1 MSLDLSRTAAATA
14 ATVAPDVSR
23 RRLAGLAWPLAL
35 NGMVTVAVSSNDV
48 VLLGRVSATVLAS
61 AVVAT
66 SVLTV
71 LVVTL
76 TSIGTATQ
84 IDAPRAFGRGDEEA
98 GRLVAESTLRA
109 ALVVAAVP
117 LLACWALAPWLA
129 DLLGQGTADP
139 AVASTYLRLT
149 LLGVPLAVVAAVL
162 RSYATANGTTRIVL
176 VAGVVTAVTDVA
188 ASLVLRSWVGW
199 QGVAVGTVLG
209 YAAGAV
215 LLLAWTRRLPVARRP
230 RWHPRRSGGE
240 SAVLRL
246 VWPEMLLGLFSS
258 AAGVVVVVVLAGSAP
273 EVLAASRL
281 LDVQV
286 SLAWV
291 LLYAGGQGLLTVL
304 GEAEGAGRHDLFD
317 RAVRNFVP
325 LLAAT
330 VLVMF
335 VAGGLSARIVAGAVG
350 GAAVGDVVGAWGWLA
365 WGQTVWQAGCVLA
378 VTVCRASRDTR
389 AALVASLIGEYAV
402 FLPAGL
408 VLCRWQGWGLPG
420 VLVAHHLFWATFV
433 GVATLRALR
442 ARRRAGLAE
451 AR

>member
-1 MSLDLSRTAAATA
+1 MSVDLIP
-14 ATVAPDVSR
+14 PDVSR
-23 RRLAGLAWPLAL
+23 RRLAALAWPLAL

-48 VLLGRVSATVLAS
+48 VLLGRVSAPVLAS

-76 TSIGTATQ
+76 TSLGTATV
-84 IDAPRAFGRGDEEA
+84 IEAPRAFGAGDEDA

-109 ALVVAAVP
+109 ALAVAAVP
-117 LLACWALAPWLA
+117 LLACWTLAPWLA

-139 AVASTYLRLT
+139 AVAATYLRVT
-149 LLGVPLAVVAAVL
+149 LLGVPLAVVAAVM

-188 ASLVLRSWVGW
+188 ASLALRSWVGW
-199 QGVAVGTVLG
+199 HGVAVGTVLG

-215 LLLAWTRRLPVARRP
+215 LLLAWTRRLPVARRL
-230 RWHPRRSGGE
+230 RWRPTWAGGE
-240 SAVLRL
+240 TAVLRL

-304 GEAEGAGRHDLFD
+304 GEADGAGRPDLFD

-325 LLAAT
+325 LLVGT
-330 VLVMF
+330 VLVVF
-335 VAGGLSARIVAGAVG
+335 VAGGLTASAVVDAVG
-350 GAAVGDVVGAWGWLA
+350 GAAVADVVGAWGWLA
-365 WGQTVWQAGCVLA
+365 WGQAVWQAGCVLA

-389 AALVASLIGEYAV
+389 AALVASLVGEYAV

-420 VLVAHHLFWATFV
+420 ILVAHHLFWATFV
-433 GVATLRALR
+433 GVATLRARR
-442 ARRRAGLAE
+442 ARSVAGARAG
-451 AR
+451 